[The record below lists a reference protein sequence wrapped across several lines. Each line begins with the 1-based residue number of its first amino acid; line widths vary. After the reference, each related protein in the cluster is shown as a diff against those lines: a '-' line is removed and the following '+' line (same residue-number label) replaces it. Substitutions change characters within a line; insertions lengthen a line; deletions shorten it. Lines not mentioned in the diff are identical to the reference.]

1 VSRTLSGWIFLKR
14 GLSDQNLE
22 GVNLLRAMELMDV
35 NEEEGDKEDIMLKTD
50 NIMGTTDG
58 EDM

>member
-1 VSRTLSGWIFLKR
+1 
-14 GLSDQNLE
+14 LE